1 MLRHSHLADTLMLK
15 LNILLKR
22 LILVVEKEAM
32 NTIRILLAE
41 DHVVVRQGTRQLL
54 EREPDFEIVGEA
66 GDGEEAVRLA
76 SQLKPEVVIMD
87 VAMPKLSGIEATK
100 QIKANLPATI
110 VLVLTGYDYDE
121 YVFSMLEAG
130 AAGYLL
136 KNVSGSEL
144 IHAVRAVYV
153 GEPIIHPVILSKL
166 MARFKTPV
174 AGPAPVETAQPL
186 SEREM
191 EVLKV
196 AAKGMSNRDI
206 GGTLFISERTVQ
218 AHMRSIFNKLGVGS
232 RSEAILYGLKK
243 GWFTIDDLP

>member
-1 MLRHSHLADTLMLK
+1 
-15 LNILLKR
+15 
-22 LILVVEKEAM
+22 M

-66 GDGEEAVRLA
+66 GDGEETVRLA

-121 YVFSMLEAG
+121 YIFSLLEAG

-136 KNVSGSEL
+136 KDVSGDEL
-144 IHAVRAVYV
+144 IDAIRAVYA
-153 GEPIIHPVILSKL
+153 GEPMFHPRVLRKL
-166 MARFKTPV
+166 MGRFSSPV
-174 AGPAPVETAQPL
+174 AGPAPARPVEAL
-186 SEREM
+186 SERET
-191 EVLKV
+191 EVLKI
-196 AAKGMSNRDI
+196 AAKGMSNKDV
-206 GGTLFISERTVQ
+206 GKTLFISERTVQ

-232 RSEAILYGLKK
+232 RSEAILYALKR
-243 GWFTIDDLP
+243 GWFSLEDLP

>member
-1 MLRHSHLADTLMLK
+1 MG
-15 LNILLKR
+15 
-22 LILVVEKEAM
+22 
-32 NTIRILLAE
+32 TIRILLAE

-54 EREPDFEIVGEA
+54 EREEDFEIVGEA

-76 SQLKPEVVIMD
+76 QEVKPDIVIMD
-87 VAMPKLSGIEATK
+87 VAMPKLSGIEATR
-100 QIKANLPATI
+100 QIKAILPATS

-121 YVFSMLEAG
+121 YIFSMLEAG

-136 KNVSGSEL
+136 KSVSGDEL
-144 IHAVRAVYV
+144 IGAVRAVFA
-153 GEPIIHPVILSKL
+153 GEPMIHPTVLRKL
-166 MARFKTPV
+166 MTRFKTP
-174 AGPAPVETAQPL
+174 AAKPTPASSLLPL

-206 GGTLFISERTVQ
+206 AHELFISERTVQ

-232 RSEAILYGLKK
+232 RSEAILYGLKR
-243 GWFTIDDLP
+243 GWFSIEELP

>member
-1 MLRHSHLADTLMLK
+1 MG
-15 LNILLKR
+15 
-22 LILVVEKEAM
+22 
-32 NTIRILLAE
+32 TIRILLAE

-54 EREPDFEIVGEA
+54 ECEEDFEIVGEA

-76 SQLKPEVVIMD
+76 QEVKPDIVIMD
-87 VAMPKLSGIEATK
+87 VAMPKLSGIEATR
-100 QIKANLPATI
+100 QIKAILPATS

-121 YVFSMLEAG
+121 YIFSMLEAG

-136 KNVSGSEL
+136 KSVSGDEL
-144 IHAVRAVYV
+144 IGAVRAVFA
-153 GEPIIHPVILSKL
+153 GEPMIHPTVLRKL
-166 MARFKTPV
+166 MTRFKTP
-174 AGPAPVETAQPL
+174 AAKPTPASSLLPL

-206 GGTLFISERTVQ
+206 AHELFISERTVQ

-232 RSEAILYGLKK
+232 RSEAILYGLKR
-243 GWFTIDDLP
+243 GWFSIEELP

>member
-1 MLRHSHLADTLMLK
+1 M
-15 LNILLKR
+15 
-22 LILVVEKEAM
+22 E
-32 NTIRILLAE
+32 TIRILLAE

-54 EREPDFEIVGEA
+54 ERERDFEIVGEA
-66 GDGEEAVRLA
+66 GDGEEAVHLA
-76 SQLKPEVVIMD
+76 SQLKPDVVVMD

-100 QIKANLPATI
+100 QIKAVLPTTR

-121 YVFSMLEAG
+121 YIFSMLEAG

-136 KNVSGSEL
+136 KSVSGDEL
-144 IHAVRAVYV
+144 ISAVRAVYA
-153 GEPIIHPVILSKL
+153 GEPMIHPTVLRKL
-166 MARFKTPV
+166 MARFKTP
-174 AGPAPVETAQPL
+174 AAEPAPVQPLPPL

-196 AAKGMSNRDI
+196 AAQGMSNKDI

-232 RSEAILYGLKK
+232 RSEAILYGLKR
-243 GWFTIDDLP
+243 GWFSIEDLP